1 MTPTMSFW
9 RCTKD
14 LVLSETKKNTA
25 PGDRQS
31 QGKEKIPAL
40 SDEAFRRESL
50 YRDQ

>member
-14 LVLSETKKNTA
+14 LVLSETKKTP

-31 QGKEKIPAL
+31 QGKEKISAL
-40 SDEAFRRESL
+40 SAEAFRRESL